1 MIYSKYKLIMK
12 GVFFM
17 KKALSLILALLLVFG
32 LLAGC
37 GDDGDTASTQST
49 ASGTQSGTATLS
61 KDDVAFVENGESR
74 YVIIRPDDD
83 EVTPLAAIVFKG
95 FKDRLKVNAKNTL
108 DVNEDGVD
116 AYEVLIG
123 DTNRPESKQ
132 ALDYLEGEKGAR
144 IDDYIIC
151 TIGKKIVINAQTVDA
166 LKVACTRFV
175 NEIISADGVKGGL
188 EVIKRTEGS
197 FSEASINGVS
207 IGRFSM
213 VRPHYNCSYLTQVE
227 MESLYDSVLDK
238 TGYPVF
244 IEEDMYVDEGTFE
257 IVVGNTNRKGVTRVA
272 DHDQYS
278 ITISGNMVYLNG
290 GSPHATAMAVTEFKK
305 MLEKGSV
312 TDADS
317 KTGSY
322 SQTIT
327 SYDASTYYVHK
338 WGDDFDGTE
347 IDLTKW
353 DIIEEEHY
361 GKGADGM
368 SGQNGKQALRVP
380 EANFVKDG
388 FLYQLQYVDD
398 KAYYGG
404 TIRTNNHMNFLGG
417 YLEHSMIHP
426 DNPSSW
432 NTCWMSSVESN
443 GIIGPEIDLNE
454 NFGNPNVT
462 DANAHVWPKAGAA
475 EYGWEHRSFDHIRA
489 NESKFKLPLKDQAEH
504 NLNTELHTFGFLW
517 REDYIAFTGDGKI
530 YCDLNLD
537 EPGFEDYKMAFTTV
551 AVKVIIAASPGVG
564 SGPKDTSTE
573 EHWTREKS
581 DYITDYL
588 HIYQLDNGW
597 SRMTIRD

>member
-1 MIYSKYKLIMK
+1 
-12 GVFFM
+12 M
-17 KKALSLILALLLVFG
+17 KKVLSLILVVFMAFSI
-32 LLAGC
+32 LAGC
-37 GDDGDTASTQST
+37 GGDSDTASSNS
-49 ASGTQSGTATLS
+49 SGSAGTSSGSVVLS
-61 KDDVAFVENGESR
+61 KDDVVFLDGDYSR
-74 YVIIRPDDD
+74 YIVVRPDDKD
-83 EVTPLAAIVFKG
+83 ATACSNIVFQA
-95 FKDRLKVNAKNTL
+95 LKKKLSVNPKNTIDVNA
-108 DVNEDGVD
+108 EGVD
-116 AYEVLIG
+116 AYEILVG
-123 DTNRPESKQ
+123 NTNRAESQQ
-132 ALDYLEGEKGAR
+132 AMDYLGGDLGSR

-151 TIGKKIVINAQTVDA
+151 TIGKKIVINAVTNEGLNA
-166 LKVACTRFV
+166 ACTKFA
-175 NEIISADGVKGGL
+175 NEIVAKEGVKGGL
-188 EVIKRTEGS
+188 EVVYRTTGD
-197 FSEASINGVS
+197 FSSMSINGYN
-207 IGRFSM
+207 IGKFSM
-213 VRPHYNCSYLTQVE
+213 VRPHYNTSYLTQQE
-227 MESLYDSVLDK
+227 MESMYDDILSK

-244 IEEDMYVDEGTFE
+244 IEEDMYVDESTFE
-257 IVVGNTNRKGVTRVA
+257 IVVGNTNRKGVTEVT

-305 MLEKGSV
+305 MLQKGAV

-322 SQTIT
+322 SETIMT
-327 SYDASTYYVHK
+327 YDASTYYVHK

-388 FLYQLQYVDD
+388 FLYQLQYFDD

-404 TIRTNNHMNFLGG
+404 TIRSNDHMNFLGG

-432 NTCWMSSVESN
+432 NTCWMSAVENN

-489 NESKFKLPLKDQAEH
+489 NESKFKLPLEDQAEH

-517 REDYIAFTGDGKI
+517 REDYIAFTGDGKV
-530 YCDLNLD
+530 YCDLNLN
-537 EPGFEDYKMAFTTV
+537 EEGFEDYKMAFTTV

-588 HIYQLDNGW
+588 HIYQLDDGW
-597 SRMTIRD
+597 SRIQIRN